1 MELSPEPRYRWYLY
15 LNSET
20 NLLETFALPLL
31 ELRRLSD
38 LHYFLWN
45 YRRYTYWRYFHFIFT
60 LGTFLWIFSGSQG
73 AINDSFSLYYS
84 LWNYRRE
91 LITGDTSILNS
102 QTTIFLVYLPFS

>member
-1 MELSPEPRYRWYLY
+1 LKF
-15 LNSET
+15 
-20 NLLETFALPLL
+20 LLETFALLLL

-45 YRRYTYWRYFHFIFT
+45 YRRYTYWRYLHFIFT

-73 AINDSFSLYYS
+73 AIDDSFSLYYS

-91 LITGDTSILNS
+91 LIAGDTSILNF
-102 QTTIFLVYLPFS
+102 QTTIFFGISSSLLETFFNMTVDVS